1 MTVRW
6 MTYAW
11 LDMLICTRHGRILL
25 AIVIR
30 CMLRLPC
37 YINHSLSL
45 KIDIKCFKSAYTILL
60 NSSWGNKKLTVHTT
74 NKNEQNT
81 SNMQTI
87 YAIRIHIYFCY
98 VHQQHTRYPTID
110 EWHRH
115 TMYWSKAGKK
125 KVLEIYVLFIFPRKK
140 RIFTFY
146 GIVPLWHETGSRNS
160 FSCKTRTCLL
170 YIANIMAA
178 DESQGIRN
186 HDIYYLGPD

>member
-25 AIVIR
+25 ATVIR

-37 YINHSLSL
+37 YINHSLSF
-45 KIDIKCFKSAYTILL
+45 KIDIKCFKSAYTSLL

-115 TMYWSKAGKK
+115 TMYWSKAGEDKFWRFTCYFFQWK
-125 KVLEIYVLFIFPRKK
+125 NAYLHFMALFHFGMRQVVEILSHVI
-140 RIFTFY
+140 
-146 GIVPLWHETGSRNS
+146 
-160 FSCKTRTCLL
+160 
-170 YIANIMAA
+170 
-178 DESQGIRN
+178 QGPA
-186 HDIYYLGPD
+186 YYT